1 MIYNKKHENGE
12 IVAIKLIT
20 GDELI
25 AKLVEGDMDNIRLS
39 KPMMLVHTPKGLAM
53 SQFMMMQDIEDVIVI
68 QTDKVIAITKANS
81 VASGQYSQTVSSIK
95 VPTPQEKSSIITS

>member
-25 AKLVEGDMDNIRLS
+25 AKLVEGDMDNIKLS

>member
-25 AKLVEGDMDNIRLS
+25 AKLVECDMDNIRLS

-53 SQFMMMQDIEDVIVI
+53 SQFMMMQDIEDVIAI